1 MSLLPSAAE
10 NILGRVGRARSVPLP
25 RLRPSQEEWKD
36 GSRQVI
42 LGWGGTEADTGQ
54 LRKDGEKTLRLF
66 EQMQEKRL
74 INCDTHSQF
83 KNKLCA

>member
-1 MSLLPSAAE
+1 MIPT
-10 NILGRVGRARSVPLP
+10 
-25 RLRPSQEEWKD
+25 PSQEEGKD

-54 LRKDGEKTLRLF
+54 LRKDREKTVRLF

-74 INCDTHSQF
+74 INCNTHSQF
-83 KNKLCA
+83 KKKNCALSKFGIQIHSLT